1 MTRPMCTS
9 LTRRYARSILDTKKI
24 VKVES
29 KRFRTAVESP
39 PSDQSLKRY
48 RPLKRRRGRIFR
60 HSVQTQFSR
69 DLTCTA
75 GTSSTDRA

>member
-1 MTRPMCTS
+1 MNAHAEEINKSEKVRTS

-24 VKVES
+24 FKVES
-29 KRFRTAVESP
+29 KGFRTAVESP

-60 HSVQTQFSR
+60 HSVQTR
-69 DLTCTA
+69 
-75 GTSSTDRA
+75 